1 MSYLRVIDVRF
12 HIKLSTVRSL
22 NSVSRRYTT
31 SYILPWYLI
40 VYLEENK
47 MTCKYCNSENVTKKG
62 IRHNKQTYKCK
73 DCGHIFVPNGKF
85 SRMRNE
91 KNIVVA
97 ALNFYYD
104 GLSMRKT
111 QRNLEQ
117 VFGEKVS
124 QVTILNWIKK
134 YSQLVKEYMISEVPQ
149 LSGLWHEDETM
160 LNCEGRSIWF
170 WEMIDED
177 TRFMVASHLSNTRTF
192 EDTVSIFKKGVQQS
206 KVRPR
211 AVFVDGSHVY
221 KSAFNKVFYTM
232 RKDTRVELVQRVGIK
247 ARETNNIVERL
258 HCTLKDR
265 TRCMRGL
272 KSYDSTKLLLEG
284 WSVHY
289 NCVRPHI
296 SLGGK
301 TPAQA
306 ARMNVPNNWKGLID
320 EATKRDAITLV
331 NALSN
336 ANNQTV
342 EKQGIKAISK

>member
-1 MSYLRVIDVRF
+1 
-12 HIKLSTVRSL
+12 
-22 NSVSRRYTT
+22 
-31 SYILPWYLI
+31 
-40 VYLEENK
+40 
-47 MTCKYCNSENVTKKG
+47 
-62 IRHNKQTYKCK
+62 
-73 DCGHIFVPNGKF
+73 
-85 SRMRNE
+85 MRND

-104 GLSMRKT
+104 GLSLRKA

-117 VFGEKVS
+117 IFGEKIL

-134 YSQLVKEYMISEVPQ
+134 YSLLVKEYMIAQVPQ

-160 LNCEGRSIWF
+160 LNCEGKSIWF

-177 TRFMVASHLSNTRTF
+177 TKFMVASQISNTRTF
-192 EDTVSIFKKGVQQS
+192 EDTVSIFKKGVEQS

-211 AVFVDGSHVY
+211 AVFVDGSFVY
-221 KSAFNKVFYTM
+221 SSAFNKVFYTM
-232 RKDTRVELVQRVGIK
+232 RKDTRPELVQRVGIR
-247 ARETNNIVERL
+247 ARETNNGVERL
-258 HCTLKDR
+258 HGTLKDR

-289 NCVRPHI
+289 NCVRPHM

-306 ARMNVPNNWKGLID
+306 ARMDIPNNWKGLID
-320 EATKRDAITLV
+320 EATKHEATMLV
-331 NALSN
+331 NALSSK
-336 ANNQTV
+336 V
-342 EKQGIKAISK
+342 MEEKEGLKVVSK

>member
-1 MSYLRVIDVRF
+1 
-12 HIKLSTVRSL
+12 
-22 NSVSRRYTT
+22 
-31 SYILPWYLI
+31 
-40 VYLEENK
+40 
-47 MTCKYCNSENVTKKG
+47 
-62 IRHNKQTYKCK
+62 
-73 DCGHIFVPNGKF
+73 
-85 SRMRNE
+85 
-91 KNIVVA
+91 
-97 ALNFYYD
+97 
-104 GLSMRKT
+104 
-111 QRNLEQ
+111 
-117 VFGEKVS
+117 
-124 QVTILNWIKK
+124 
-134 YSQLVKEYMISEVPQ
+134 MIAEVPQ

-160 LNCEGRSIWF
+160 LSCEGRNIWF

-192 EDTVSIFKKGVQQS
+192 EDTVSIFKKGVDQS

-232 RKDTRVELVQRVGIK
+232 RKDTRVELVQRVGIN

-272 KSYDSTKLLLEG
+272 HSYESTKLLLEG

-289 NCVRPHI
+289 NCVRPHQ

-306 ARMNVPNNWKGLID
+306 ARMNIPNNWKGLID
-320 EATKRDAITLV
+320 EATKKEAITLV
-331 NALSN
+331 NAL
-336 ANNQTV
+336 T
-342 EKQGIKAISK
+342 EKIEEKEGLKVISK

>member
-1 MSYLRVIDVRF
+1 M
-12 HIKLSTVRSL
+12 
-22 NSVSRRYTT
+22 
-31 SYILPWYLI
+31 
-40 VYLEENK
+40 E
-47 MTCKYCNSENVTKKG
+47 CKYCHGENVTKKG

-91 KNIVVA
+91 KHMIVT

-104 GLSMRKT
+104 GLSLRKT

-134 YSQLVKEYMISEVPQ
+134 YSLLVKEYMIAQVPQ
-149 LSGLWHEDETM
+149 LSGLCHEDETM
-160 LNCEGRSIWF
+160 LQCEGRSIWF

-177 TRFMVASHLSNTRTF
+177 TKFMVSSHLSNTRTF
-192 EDTVSIFKKGVQQS
+192 ADTVAIFKKGFEQG
-206 KVRPR
+206 KARPR
-211 AVFVDGSHVY
+211 AVFVDGCNAYS
-221 KSAFNKVFYTM
+221 SAFNKVFYTL
-232 RKDTRVELVQRVGIK
+232 RKDTRPELVQRVGIR

-258 HCTLKDR
+258 HGTLKDR
-265 TRCMRGL
+265 TRSMRGL
-272 KSYDSTKLLLEG
+272 KAYDSTKLLLEG

-289 NCVRPHI
+289 NCVRPHQ

-306 ARMNVPNNWKGLID
+306 ARMGVPSNWKGLID
-320 EATKRDAITLV
+320 EATKHEATLLV
-331 NALSN
+331 NVLGEKE
-336 ANNQTV
+336 
-342 EKQGIKAISK
+342 EKQGLKVVSE

>member
-1 MSYLRVIDVRF
+1 
-12 HIKLSTVRSL
+12 
-22 NSVSRRYTT
+22 
-31 SYILPWYLI
+31 
-40 VYLEENK
+40 